1 MIPIL
6 LAVGVTVGLFGRR
19 GWGFVI
25 VAALAWPVALAVTG
39 VSSDIALLAGGS
51 ALAAVN
57 GAVGVAIGHAFR
69 WMLSNVRAHA

>member
-1 MIPIL
+1 M
-6 LAVGVTVGLFGRR
+6 
-19 GWGFVI
+19 
-25 VAALAWPVALAVTG
+25 AALAWPVALAVTG
-39 VSSDIALLAGGS
+39 VGSDIALLAGGS